1 LRIDS
6 CAIWSRPRQSAFY
19 ATSVVFSG
27 LAGICLCLA
36 STFTDLMEEIHD
48 DDRSLR
54 DGWPFHYWAKEPFE
68 ASRRDATIRYASAF
82 RI

>member
-1 LRIDS
+1 
-6 CAIWSRPRQSAFY
+6 
-19 ATSVVFSG
+19 
-27 LAGICLCLA
+27 
-36 STFTDLMEEIHD
+36 MEEIHD